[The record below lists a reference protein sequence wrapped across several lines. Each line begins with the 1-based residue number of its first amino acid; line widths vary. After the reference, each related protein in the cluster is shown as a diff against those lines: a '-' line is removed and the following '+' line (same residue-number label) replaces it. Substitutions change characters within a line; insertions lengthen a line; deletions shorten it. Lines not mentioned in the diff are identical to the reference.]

1 MVKYQFLPPHDL
13 KHVDN
18 TPPYFHNAGMET
30 WQKAIQESITRPQDL
45 PEHLRPSKGDNTA
58 LAEVIANFPMR
69 INSWY
74 LAKIKE
80 IDDPLW
86 KQAVPNVRELAES
99 PCLEDPLQEERLSP
113 VPCLVHKFP
122 NRVLFLVSSQCAMY
136 CRFCTRKRKVGHPEM
151 VVNQNELDAAFRY
164 IESHREIR
172 DVLIS
177 GGDPLL
183 LSDDRLDDILARLS
197 RIDHVKMI
205 RIGSRTPSTL
215 PLRITGRLVEVL
227 KKYHPLYINTHFN
240 HPAEITPEAAEACA
254 RLADA
259 GIPLGCQTVLLRGIN
274 DSTET
279 IASLMHSLLEM
290 RVRPYY
296 LFQGDIT
303 RGTDHFRTSID
314 TGLSIM
320 HNLSQRLSGMAV
332 PAFTFDLPDGSGKIA
347 LTPDA
352 IVKREGS
359 VLFLR
364 NNFGKIVPCPDGSA
378 SS

>member
-1 MVKYQFLPPHDL
+1 MPSHNL
-13 KHVDN
+13 KLVDN
-18 TPPYFHNAGMET
+18 ALPCFHNAGMET

-45 PEHLRPSKGDNTA
+45 PEHLRPSERDNTA

-80 IDDPLW
+80 SHNSLW
-86 KQAVPNVRELAES
+86 KQAVPDIRELAQS

-136 CRFCTRKRKVGHPEM
+136 CRFCTRKRKVGQAKM
-151 VVNQNELDAAFRY
+151 SVSQTELNAAFHY
-164 IESHREIR
+164 IETHREIR

-205 RIGSRTPSTL
+205 RIGSRTLSTL
-215 PLRITGRLVEVL
+215 PLRITGHLVEVL

-240 HPAEITPEAAEACA
+240 HPDEITPEAAEACA

-274 DSTET
+274 DSAAT
-279 IASLMHSLLEM
+279 ITSLMHSLLEM

-303 RGTDHFRTSID
+303 CGTDHFRTSID
-314 TGLSIM
+314 TGLAIM
-320 HNLSQRLSGMAV
+320 HNLSQHLSGMAL

-347 LTPDA
+347 LTPET
-352 IVKREGS
+352 IVRREGS
-359 VLFLR
+359 TLFLR
-364 NNFGKIVPCPDGSA
+364 NNFGKIVSCPDGSA
-378 SS
+378 NN